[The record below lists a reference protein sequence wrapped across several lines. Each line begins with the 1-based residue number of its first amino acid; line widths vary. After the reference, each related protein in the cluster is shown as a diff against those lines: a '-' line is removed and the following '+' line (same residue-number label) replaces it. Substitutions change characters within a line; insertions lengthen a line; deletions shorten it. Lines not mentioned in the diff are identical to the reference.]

1 VAGVAAR
8 SPRAPKPTVVGS
20 RSYRRGVTDAP
31 ATDAPDP
38 TILERLLSSGIDASK
53 AARWIEAGAVRCEGE
68 PVTDPNHPAPRSAR
82 WMINP
87 G

>member
-1 VAGVAAR
+1 MAGVAAR
-8 SPRAPKPTVVGS
+8 SPRAPVPTVVGS
-20 RSYRRGVTDAP
+20 RSYRRGVTDTP
-31 ATDAPDP
+31 ATAPDP
-38 TILERLLSSGIDASK
+38 TILDRLLSSGIDAGK

-68 PVTDPNHPAPRSAR
+68 LVTDPDHPAPRSAR